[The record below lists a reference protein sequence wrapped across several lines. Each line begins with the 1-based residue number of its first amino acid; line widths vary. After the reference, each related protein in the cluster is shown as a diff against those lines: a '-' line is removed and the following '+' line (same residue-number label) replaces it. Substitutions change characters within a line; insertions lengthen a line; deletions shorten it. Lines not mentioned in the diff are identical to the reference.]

1 MPISRPLSIAI
12 VVAIPIT
19 IIIGASYFVIN
30 YYKPEKQNKNRND
43 KIIKITPHSTSSQND
58 QKFNHMMIDVYSMMS
73 MARNIFPIDTT
84 LAGREKS
91 LSDIKDIGIYY
102 WDRNLEVLDSLK
114 KTNSD
119 PEVIDKLSG
128 YQEYCKLSKTCY
140 QLMYKA
146 VDEHTSKYDE
156 EIDRQFDTMT
166 KKYNEITGKE

>member
-30 YYKPEKQNKNRND
+30 NYKPEKQTKNRKN
-43 KIIKITPHSTSSQND
+43 KIIEITRHSTGSLND

-102 WDRNLEVLDSLK
+102 WDRNIEVLDNLK
-114 KTNSD
+114 KVNRE
-119 PEVIDKLSG
+119 PEILDKLSA

-156 EIDRQFDTMT
+156 EIDRQFETMN

>member
-30 YYKPEKQNKNRND
+30 YYKPEKQNKNRKD
-43 KIIKITPHSTSSQND
+43 KIIKISPHSTSSQND

-114 KTNSD
+114 KTNND